1 MIVYAACLT
10 ALTLAGMAGAAAM
23 WAIRAGHIPRTFAAV
38 ALTGAGLILAL
49 ESSSLSGQTLKSV
62 FAIYFALLAVAYGA
76 LWLLL
81 RTIRFSATATG
92 LPPLTPGIE
101 PPAIPVIPTADTAAV
116 ADANARFM
124 KSLKVVAGAVTAILG
139 AVSSIFGI
147 IDFMGRL
154 GPWKALDARP

>member
-1 MIVYAACLT
+1 MPKVIAPEGDHCYSSLSCEPGDAMNMMIVYAACLT

-101 PPAIPVIPTADTAAV
+101 PPAIPVIPTADTAA
-116 ADANARFM
+116 
-124 KSLKVVAGAVTAILG
+124 SVTGLPI
-139 AVSSIFGI
+139 
-147 IDFMGRL
+147 R
-154 GPWKALDARP
+154 